1 MLFNSIQFAIFLIL
15 VYVLYWF
22 AFKKN
27 LKGQNTLLFAVSYIF
42 YAFWDYRFL
51 TLLFT
56 STIIGY
62 FCGIQIEKVKSNKAR
77 KRWLVIGITGL
88 LSLLFLFKYFNFFI
102 ISFSDLVALIGFN
115 PHLTTLSIILP
126 LGISFYTFHG
136 LSYVLDVYNKKI
148 NPTASFIDYSIFISF
163 FPLLIAGPIERA
175 THLLP
180 QIEKSRIFNYSKTID
195 GLKQILWGLFKKIVI
210 ADSCASLVNPIFAGQ
225 EPYYGSTYLLGAIL
239 FSIQIYADF
248 SGYSDMAIGIARLLG
263 FDILNN
269 FRYPYFSRNIAEFW
283 RRWHIS
289 LTSWF
294 RDYLYIPLGGS
305 RNGIYKTVRNIFIIF
320 LISGLWHGANWTF
333 LFWGL
338 LNAFYILP
346 SILWKTNRNYIDIV
360 AKDRGMPRIKET
372 LQIALTFSLA
382 TFSWIFFRCE
392 TLEDAFVY
400 INNIFSSTLFTKP
413 DLFSG
418 NIILIILLFFIIE
431 WIGRRDRY
439 AIENIGIRW
448 KTHYRWMMYY
458 AIIIFILYFS
468 NGDQQQFIYFQF

>member
-1 MLFNSIQFAIFLIL
+1 MGYIKQSVIF
-15 VYVLYWF
+15 
-22 AFKKN
+22 
-27 LKGQNTLLFAVSYIF
+27 
-42 YAFWDYRFL
+42 
-51 TLLFT
+51 
-56 STIIGY
+56 
-62 FCGIQIEKVKSNKAR
+62 
-77 KRWLVIGITGL
+77 
-88 LSLLFLFKYFNFFI
+88 
-102 ISFSDLVALIGFN
+102 
-115 PHLTTLSIILP
+115 
-126 LGISFYTFHG
+126 
-136 LSYVLDVYNKKI
+136 
-148 NPTASFIDYSIFISF
+148 
-163 FPLLIAGPIERA
+163 
-175 THLLP
+175 
-180 QIEKSRIFNYSKTID
+180 
-195 GLKQILWGLFKKIVI
+195 
-210 ADSCASLVNPIFAGQ
+210 
-225 EPYYGSTYLLGAIL
+225 
-239 FSIQIYADF
+239 
-248 SGYSDMAIGIARLLG
+248 
-263 FDILNN
+263 
-269 FRYPYFSRNIAEFW
+269 
-283 RRWHIS
+283 
-289 LTSWF
+289 
-294 RDYLYIPLGGS
+294 
-305 RNGIYKTVRNIFIIF
+305 FIIF

>member
-305 RNGIYKTVRNIFIIF
+305 RNGIYKTVRNIFYY
-320 LISGLWHGANWTF
+320 IS
-333 LFWGL
+333 
-338 LNAFYILP
+338 Y
-346 SILWKTNRNYIDIV
+346 
-360 AKDRGMPRIKET
+360 
-372 LQIALTFSLA
+372 
-382 TFSWIFFRCE
+382 
-392 TLEDAFVY
+392 
-400 INNIFSSTLFTKP
+400 
-413 DLFSG
+413 
-418 NIILIILLFFIIE
+418 
-431 WIGRRDRY
+431 
-439 AIENIGIRW
+439 
-448 KTHYRWMMYY
+448 
-458 AIIIFILYFS
+458 
-468 NGDQQQFIYFQF
+468 